1 MQFKKKMSNDVVSMH
16 LGAPDVNLLAGTK
29 TTRSKSMRK
38 RKFTSEELEKT
49 NVGSVRDMESDFE
62 GPFWFETSTTSNI
75 NGDKVH
81 AGITRRERQLLSEI
95 VKSGF
100 FTTERLKN
108 TLVPLND
115 ESSKTPRLRA
125 FDWAVTNFSK
135 GSPSLHI
142 VDGKIVD
149 PNLDYQNEL
158 KKHHR
163 LLFDPF
169 RRGTHLFFEVEDI
182 SGTTISKDEVKKT
195 AAKVHRTTVGQ
206 LCFIKWCIEH
216 QVDRYVEE
224 NLEAI
229 RAHMSATTKKNGNKK
244 RRRELTSAPTKIM
257 RGAVFD
263 TMTIK

>member
-1 MQFKKKMSNDVVSMH
+1 MSHDVVNMDA
-16 LGAPDVNLLAGTK
+16 GAPDVNLLAGTK

-38 RKFTSEELEKT
+38 RKFTSEELEKST
-49 NVGSVRDMESDFE
+49 TTSIRVKPMESDFE
-62 GPFWFETSTTSNI
+62 GPFWFETSSTSNI
-75 NGDKVH
+75 NGDKIH
-81 AGITRRERQLLSEI
+81 SGITRRERQLLSEI

-100 FTTERLKN
+100 FTEERLKN

-115 ESSKTPRLRA
+115 ESSRTPRLRA

-142 VDGKIVD
+142 VDGNIVD

-169 RRGTHLFFEVEDI
+169 RRGTHLFFETHDI
-182 SGTTISKDEVKKT
+182 VGSTMSKEETTKTSKT
-195 AAKVHRTTVGQ
+195 HRTTVGQ
-206 LCFIKWCIEH
+206 LCFVKWCIEH
-216 QVDRYVEE
+216 EVDRYVEE

-229 RAHMSATTKKNGNKK
+229 RTHMSVTTKKHGNKK
-244 RRRELTSAPTKIM
+244 RRRELTSAPTKVM

>member
-1 MQFKKKMSNDVVSMH
+1 MSKDVVNMD
-16 LGAPDVNLLAGTK
+16 LGAPDVNLLAGTR
-29 TTRSKSMRK
+29 TSRSKSMRK
-38 RKFTSEELEKT
+38 RKFTVEELEKT
-49 NVGSVRDMESDFE
+49 SKATERPMESDYE
-62 GPFWFETSTTSNI
+62 GPFWFETSSTSNLS
-75 NGDKVH
+75 GDKVH
-81 AGITRRERQLLSEI
+81 SGITRRERQLLSEL

-100 FTTERLKN
+100 FTLDRLKN

-158 KKHHR
+158 RKHHR

-169 RRGTHLFFEVEDI
+169 RRGTHLFFEVPEI
-182 SGTTISKDEVKKT
+182 TEISKDTETKL
-195 AAKVHRTTVGQ
+195 KVHRTTVGQ
-206 LCFIKWCIEH
+206 LCFVKWCIEH
-216 QVDRYVEE
+216 QVDRYVED

-229 RAHMSATTKKNGNKK
+229 RAHMSATTKKHGTKK
-244 RRRELTSAPTKIM
+244 RRRELTSAPTKVL

>member
-1 MQFKKKMSNDVVSMH
+1 MSDVVNMDT
-16 LGAPDVNLLAGTK
+16 GAPDLHLLAGTK
-29 TTRSKSMRK
+29 NTRSKSMRK
-38 RKFTSEELEKT
+38 RKFTTEELEKT
-49 NVGSVRDMESDFE
+49 VARDRPMESDYE
-62 GPFWFETSTTSNI
+62 GPFWFETSSTRNV
-75 NGDKVH
+75 NGDKQH
-81 AGITRRERQLLSEI
+81 SGITRRERQLLSEI

-100 FTTERLKN
+100 FTVDRLKS

-142 VDGKIVD
+142 VDGTIVD

-169 RRGTHLFFEVEDI
+169 RRGTHLFFEVPDLV
-182 SGTTISKDEVKKT
+182 GATIGPTSAVHGKDETKPT
-195 AAKVHRTTVGQ
+195 KVHRTTVGQ
-206 LCFIKWCIEH
+206 LCFVKWCIEH

-224 NLEAI
+224 NLDAI
-229 RAHMSATTKKNGNKK
+229 RAHMSATTKKHGNKK
-244 RRRELTSAPTKIM
+244 RRRELTSAPTKVM